1 MSLAILFALLAS
13 PVATPVPFE
22 AGGLPMFCQK
32 QSQKLEECRHQDFQ
46 FQPAAGGHYG
56 PRGGTPRDAAL
67 TPLAGTLGFVRLP
80 GAYFVFLGGMT
91 VTDLALVELVKRRLM
106 RKLLGK
112 GTAAEPLLR
121 SVA

>member
-1 MSLAILFALLAS
+1 LKRVVYQCFVRNKVRNSKSADTRIFSSSLPLA
-13 PVATPVPFE
+13 VTTVP
-22 AGGLPMFCQK
+22 
-32 QSQKLEECRHQDFQ
+32 RH
-46 FQPAAGGHYG
+46 
-56 PRGGTPRDAAL
+56 GTRRDAAL